1 MSGLP
6 LPKRVNPPLLPPR
19 VSRRF
24 ETVRLHLRRRRQ
36 RTRMLR
42 ETNLSRQ
49 LVPRTLHPLDPQ
61 LPDIDLLQKILED
74 PS

>member
-1 MSGLP
+1 
-6 LPKRVNPPLLPPR
+6 
-19 VSRRF
+19 
-24 ETVRLHLRRRRQ
+24 
-36 RTRMLR
+36 MLR